1 MVEEEE
7 EEQHRRRHD
16 MLVLM
21 CGSSQRFLGCNRYC
35 KTLPHKNPTQ
45 ALCQSPFIQHPTNH
59 KPSVRPYL
67 GVWAQGSRR
76 LLCGDHLLGHCTHPD
91 ALHTLHTHW
100 VDGVCE
106 AGCLLVQCRSKGPH
120 LSAVFTSQQY
130 AAAADQQQCTQGEW
144 QQCNYYCPVGIM

>member
-1 MVEEEE
+1 MVEEEEE

-59 KPSVRPYL
+59 KPSVRPHTWEYGPRAAGASSVEITCL
-67 GVWAQGSRR
+67 ATALILTRCTRCTRTGWMEFVKQAACLCNAGARALIYQQYSLLSSMQQQPISSNAHKENGSNATTTV
-76 LLCGDHLLGHCTHPD
+76 LLG
-91 ALHTLHTHW
+91 
-100 VDGVCE
+100 
-106 AGCLLVQCRSKGPH
+106 
-120 LSAVFTSQQY
+120 
-130 AAAADQQQCTQGEW
+130 
-144 QQCNYYCPVGIM
+144 